1 VSQGGTG
8 SGVSGPS
15 VAELYKT
22 LFGVDGSRVDLAA
35 AAPPGGHPTR
45 ALPVVRP
52 DGTVVQPGGRDGG
65 GAATRTDTSAGL
77 VPDLR
82 ARRED
87 EGGG

>member
-1 VSQGGTG
+1 MMVSQGGTG

-52 DGTVVQPGGRDGG
+52 DGTVVQPRA
-65 GAATRTDTSAGL
+65 GARTDASAGP
-77 VPDLR
+77 VPELR

-87 EGGG
+87 EWGG